1 MDKMQS
7 VRNSCNFYVHVV
19 LQLINVRECNR
30 ISLYT
35 ICIYFF
41 HSRKPGDDPI
51 MIASKQM
58 QMMECLLPSLYS

>member
-7 VRNSCNFYVHVV
+7 ARNSCNFYVHVV

-35 ICIYFF
+35 ICIFF
-41 HSRKPGDDPI
+41 SQQKPGDDPI
-51 MIASKQM
+51 MIASRQM
-58 QMMECLLPSLYS
+58 QMECLLPSLYS